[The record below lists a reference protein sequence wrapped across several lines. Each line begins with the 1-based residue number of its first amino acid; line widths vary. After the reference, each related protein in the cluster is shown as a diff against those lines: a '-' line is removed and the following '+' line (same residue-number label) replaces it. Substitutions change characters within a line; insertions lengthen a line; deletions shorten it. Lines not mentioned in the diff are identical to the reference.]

1 MIREMPIIALLT
13 DFGTRD
19 HYVAAMKGVI
29 LRIAP
34 DVTLVDITHHVAPQ
48 DIVSAA
54 FELAACY
61 REFPP
66 GTIFVVVVD
75 PGVGTSRRA
84 LAAESGGYL
93 FLAPDNGVLGPVL
106 SNGTEIVVEL
116 TNPRFARPDISRT
129 FEGRDRFAPAAA
141 WLARG
146 TQVRELGPPVSG
158 VARMPLPEPRVQ
170 GGAVAGEILKVDHF
184 GNLIS
189 NIDAGLLQR
198 CGCVT
203 PEVRIGRND
212 IRRFV
217 HTYGETAA
225 GHLCVLLGSSGYL
238 EVAVNGGSAAERL
251 HAGRGTAIYAARNRE
266 ALDAVAGEPD

>member
-1 MIREMPIIALLT
+1 MPVIALLT
-13 DFGTRD
+13 DFGTSD

-29 LRIAP
+29 LQIAP
-34 DVTLVDITHHVAPQ
+34 DATLVDITHHIPPQ

-75 PGVGTSRRA
+75 PGVGTARRA
-84 LAAESGGYL
+84 VVAQSGGYL

-116 TNPRFARPDISRT
+116 ANPRFARPEISRT

-146 TQVRELGPPVSG
+146 TDMRELGPPALG
-158 VARMPLPEPRVQ
+158 VARMPLPEPRVH
-170 GGAVAGEILKVDHF
+170 GSAVAGEVLKVDRF

-189 NIDAGLLQR
+189 NIDSALLRR
-198 CGCVT
+198 CGCEA
-203 PEVRIGRND
+203 PEVRVGRTD

-217 HTYGETAA
+217 RTYADTPVGD
-225 GHLCVLLGSSGYL
+225 LCALVGSSGFL
-238 EVAVNGGSAAERL
+238 ELAVNGGSAAERL
-251 HAGRGTAIYAARNRE
+251 HAGRGTALYAARDQE
-266 ALDAVAGEPD
+266 GLDAVAGRRD